1 MGSEEGI
8 FTAIFPGALS
18 SLPEISLSLMND
30 RLSPIEE
37 GTTIEERDSS
47 VGMNGRN
54 EAFGGMHVRF
64 QD

>member
-1 MGSEEGI
+1 
-8 FTAIFPGALS
+8 
-18 SLPEISLSLMND
+18 MND
-30 RLSPIEE
+30 PLSPIEE

-64 QD
+64 ED